1 MEQPQNKDQML
12 FTNLV
17 IMFQT
22 AAMQHMG
29 KIKNPISDKIERD
42 IEQAKISIDLL
53 DMLERKTKG
62 NLEEY
67 ESKLLKS
74 VLQDL
79 RLNYVQ
85 ERDKKDE
92 ESKQTEGNDQKAEDE
107 QSTTDEMKKNDAGEE
122 TKNS

>member
-1 MEQPQNKDQML
+1 MDDPKNHDQML

-17 IMFQT
+17 IMFQS

-29 KIKNPISDKIERD
+29 KIKNPMTDKIERD
-42 IEQAKISIDLL
+42 IEQAKISIDIL
-53 DMLERKTKG
+53 DMIQRKTEG

-85 ERDKKDE
+85 ERDKKE
-92 ESKQTEGNDQKAEDE
+92 EEDTKTSAEEEKEEKLSDTGEDAQKDE
-107 QSTTDEMKKNDAGEE
+107 QEKKD
-122 TKNS
+122 S

>member
-1 MEQPQNKDQML
+1 MDDPKNHDQML

-17 IMFQT
+17 IMFQS

-29 KIKNPISDKIERD
+29 KIKNPMTDKIERD
-42 IEQAKISIDLL
+42 IEQAKISIDIL
-53 DMLERKTKG
+53 DMIQRKTEG

-85 ERDKKDE
+85 ERDKKE
-92 ESKQTEGNDQKAEDE
+92 EEDTKTSAEEGKEEKPSDTWEDAQKDE
-107 QSTTDEMKKNDAGEE
+107 QEKKD
-122 TKNS
+122 S

>member
-1 MEQPQNKDQML
+1 MDDPKNHDQML

-17 IMFQT
+17 IMFQS

-29 KIKNPISDKIERD
+29 KIKNPMTDKIERD
-42 IEQAKISIDLL
+42 IEQAKISIDIL
-53 DMLERKTKG
+53 DMIQRKTEG

-85 ERDKKDE
+85 ERDKKE
-92 ESKQTEGNDQKAEDE
+92 EEDTKTSAEEGKEEKPSDTGEDAQKDE
-107 QSTTDEMKKNDAGEE
+107 QEKKD
-122 TKNS
+122 S